1 MAPAA
6 TVEKAPPSPQP
17 TSLPF
22 LQPTFLPSPSS
33 PLVPRRARRREDLQ
47 RIVVLLRPGLP
58 VDGAFDVV
66 VAVLGDRA
74 APAED
79 DVPAVAERFLGAG
92 RVQGH
97 RPVPVHAVAGKQ
109 SGEPGRG
116 VYLVAPA
123 HDPLGQPTRM
133 DGTALP
139 GRRLRRL
146 ALGLALAAQDLLEL
160 LQSGER
166 GRRRA

>member
-6 TVEKAPPSPQP
+6 TVVKAPPSPQP

-22 LQPTFLPSPSS
+22 LQPTSLPSPSS

-47 RIVVLLRPGLP
+47 RIVVPLRPGLP
-58 VDGAFDVV
+58 VDRAFDIV
-66 VAVLGDRA
+66 VAVIGSRA

-79 DVPAVAERFLGAG
+79 DVPALAERFLDAG

-97 RPVPVHAVAGKQ
+97 HPVLVHAVAEKQ
-109 SGEPGRG
+109 SGEPGLG
-116 VYLVAPA
+116 AYLVASA
-123 HDPLGQPTRM
+123 HDVLGQPTRT
-133 DGTALP
+133 DGTALL
-139 GRRLRRL
+139 GRRPRRFAL
-146 ALGLALAAQDLLEL
+146 ALTAQDLLEL

>member
-1 MAPAA
+1 MAPAS
-6 TVEKAPPSPQP
+6 TVVKAPPSPQP
-17 TSLPF
+17 TS
-22 LQPTFLPSPSS
+22 LPSPSS
-33 PLVPRRARRREDLQ
+33 PLVPRRARCREDLQ

-79 DVPAVAERFLGAG
+79 DVPALAERFLGAG

-97 RPVPVHAVAGKQ
+97 RPVLVHAVAEKQ
-109 SGEPGRG
+109 SGEPGLG
-116 VYLVAPA
+116 AYLVAPA
-123 HDPLGQPTRM
+123 HKPLGQPTRT
-133 DGTALP
+133 DGTALL
-139 GRRLRRL
+139 GRRLRRFAL
-146 ALGLALAAQDLLEL
+146 ALTAQDLLEL